1 MRTPLLNIDKGVFMD
16 AMAELG
22 EFMSSPVLRIDSAGS
37 VQDAAILME
46 KSHVGSLVVE
56 EYGDDVGI
64 ITERELSQKVL
75 AKGGNPEE
83 MTVSDI
89 MTSIQ
94 SMDRYM
100 PIEEA
105 NIFMHKNKIRHLAVT
120 DDDKI
125 VGVLSIK
132 DLVAYY
138 SKDFRM
144 QE

>member
-1 MRTPLLNIDKGVFMD
+1 MD
-16 AMAELG
+16 AMEELG
-22 EFMSSPVLRIDSAGS
+22 EFMSSPVLRIDSEAS

-46 KSHVGSLVVE
+46 KSHVGSLIVE
-56 EYGDDVGI
+56 EYGDDIGI

-83 MTVSDI
+83 LKVSDI
-89 MTSIQ
+89 MTSVQ
-94 SMDRYM
+94 TMDRYM

-105 NIFMHKNKIRHLAVT
+105 NRFMHKSKIRHLAVT
-120 DDDKI
+120 DENKI
-125 VGVLSIK
+125 VGMLSIK

-138 SKDFRM
+138 SRDFRM

>member
-1 MRTPLLNIDKGVFMD
+1 MD
-16 AMAELG
+16 TMDEVG
-22 EFMSSPVLRIDSAGS
+22 EFMSSPVLRMDSEGS

-46 KSHVGSLVVE
+46 KSHVGSLIVE
-56 EYGDDVGI
+56 KHGDDVGI

-83 MTVSDI
+83 MKVSDI
-89 MTSIQ
+89 MASIQ

-105 NIFMHKNKIRHLAVT
+105 NQYMDKNKIRHLAVT

-125 VGVLSIK
+125 VGILSVK

>member
-1 MRTPLLNIDKGVFMD
+1 MD
-16 AMAELG
+16 TMDDVG
-22 EFMSSPVLRIDSAGS
+22 DFMSSPVLRIDSESS

-46 KSHVGSLVVE
+46 KSHVGSLIVE
-56 EYGDDVGI
+56 KYGDDIGI

-83 MTVSDI
+83 MKVSDI
-89 MTSIQ
+89 IASIQ

-105 NIFMHKNKIRHLAVT
+105 NQFMHKNKIRHLAIT

-125 VGVLSIK
+125 VGILSVK

>member
-1 MRTPLLNIDKGVFMD
+1 MMD
-16 AMAELG
+16 EVG
-22 EFMSSPVLRIDSAGS
+22 EFMSSPVLRIDSESSA
-37 VQDAAILME
+37 QDAAILME
-46 KSHVGSLVVE
+46 KSHVGSLIVE
-56 EYGDDVGI
+56 KYGDDVGI

-75 AKGGNPEE
+75 AKGGKPEE
-83 MTVSDI
+83 MKVSDI
-89 MTSIQ
+89 MTSVQ

-105 NIFMHKNKIRHLAVT
+105 NQFMHKNKIRHLAVT
-120 DDDKI
+120 DEDKI
-125 VGVLSIK
+125 VGIISIK

>member
-1 MRTPLLNIDKGVFMD
+1 MD

-22 EFMSSPVLRIDSAGS
+22 GFMSSPVLRIDSEGS

-46 KSHVGSLVVE
+46 KSHVGSLIVE
-56 EYGDDVGI
+56 KYGDDVGI
-64 ITERELSQKVL
+64 VTERELSQKVL

-89 MTSIQ
+89 MSSIH

-105 NIFMHKNKIRHLAVT
+105 NIYMHKNKIRHLAVT

-125 VGVLSIK
+125 VGVLSVK
-132 DLVAYY
+132 DLVA
-138 SKDFRM
+138 
-144 QE
+144 

>member
-1 MRTPLLNIDKGVFMD
+1 MD
-16 AMAELG
+16 TMDDVG
-22 EFMSSPVLRIDSAGS
+22 DYMSSPVLRIDSESS

-46 KSHVGSLVVE
+46 KGHVGSLIVE
-56 EYGDDVGI
+56 KYGDEIGI

-83 MTVSDI
+83 MKVSDI
-89 MTSIQ
+89 MASIQ

-105 NIFMHKNKIRHLAVT
+105 NQFMHKNKIRHLAIT

-125 VGVLSIK
+125 VGILSVK

>member
-1 MRTPLLNIDKGVFMD
+1 MD

-46 KSHVGSLVVE
+46 KSHVGSLIVE
-56 EYGDDVGI
+56 EYGDDIGI

-75 AKGGNPEE
+75 AKGGDPEE

-89 MTSIQ
+89 MSSIH

-120 DDDKI
+120 DDEKI
-125 VGVLSIK
+125 VGVLSVK

-138 SKDFRM
+138 SSDFRM

>member
-1 MRTPLLNIDKGVFMD
+1 MD

-22 EFMSSPVLRIDSAGS
+22 EFMSSPVLRIDSEGS

-46 KSHVGSLVVE
+46 KSHVGSLIVE
-56 EYGDDVGI
+56 EHGDDVGI

-75 AKGGNPEE
+75 AQGGNPEE
-83 MTVSDI
+83 MKVSDI
-89 MTSIQ
+89 MTSVQ

-125 VGVLSIK
+125 VGVLSVK

-138 SKDFRM
+138 SRDFRM

>member
-1 MRTPLLNIDKGVFMD
+1 MD
-16 AMAELG
+16 TMDDVG
-22 EFMSSPVLRIDSAGS
+22 DFMSSPVLRIDSESS

-46 KSHVGSLVVE
+46 KSHVGSLIVE
-56 EYGDDVGI
+56 KYGDDIGI

-83 MTVSDI
+83 MKVSDI
-89 MTSIQ
+89 MASIQ

-105 NIFMHKNKIRHLAVT
+105 NQFMHKNKIRHLAVT

-125 VGVLSIK
+125 VGVLSVK

>member
-1 MRTPLLNIDKGVFMD
+1 MD
-16 AMAELG
+16 TMDDVG
-22 EFMSSPVLRIDSAGS
+22 DYMSSPVLRIDSESS

-46 KSHVGSLVVE
+46 KSHVGSLIVE
-56 EYGDDVGI
+56 EHGDDIGI

-83 MTVSDI
+83 MKVSDI
-89 MTSIQ
+89 IASIQ

-105 NIFMHKNKIRHLAVT
+105 NQFMHKNKIRHLAIT
-120 DDDKI
+120 YDDKI
-125 VGVLSIK
+125 VGILSVK

>member
-1 MRTPLLNIDKGVFMD
+1 MD
-16 AMAELG
+16 TMAELG
-22 EFMSSPVLRIDSAGS
+22 EFMSSPVLRVDSEDS

-46 KSHVGSLVVE
+46 KSHVGSLIVK

-64 ITERELSQKVL
+64 VTERELSQKVL

-83 MTVSDI
+83 MKISDI
-89 MTSIQ
+89 MSSIQ

-100 PIEEA
+100 PVEEA
-105 NIFMHKNKIRHLAVT
+105 NLFMHKNKIRHLAVT

-125 VGVLSIK
+125 VGILSVK

>member
-1 MRTPLLNIDKGVFMD
+1 MD

-46 KSHVGSLVVE
+46 KGHVGSLIIE

-64 ITERELSQKVL
+64 VTERELSQKVL
-75 AKGGNPEE
+75 AKGGNPEDI
-83 MTVSDI
+83 TVSDI
-89 MTSIQ
+89 MSSIH

-125 VGVLSIK
+125 VGVLSVK

-138 SKDFRM
+138 SRDFRM

>member
-1 MRTPLLNIDKGVFMD
+1 MD
-16 AMAELG
+16 TMDDVG
-22 EFMSSPVLRIDSAGS
+22 DFMSSPVLRIDSESS

-46 KSHVGSLVVE
+46 KSHVGSLIVE
-56 EYGDDVGI
+56 KYGDDIGI

-83 MTVSDI
+83 MKVSDI
-89 MTSIQ
+89 MASIQ

-105 NIFMHKNKIRHLAVT
+105 NQFMHKNKIRHLAVT

-125 VGVLSIK
+125 VGILSVK

>member
-1 MRTPLLNIDKGVFMD
+1 MMD
-16 AMAELG
+16 EVG
-22 EFMSSPVLRIDSAGS
+22 EFMSSPVLRIDSESSA
-37 VQDAAILME
+37 QDAAILME
-46 KSHVGSLVVE
+46 KSHVGSLIVE
-56 EYGDDVGI
+56 KYGDDVGI

-75 AKGGNPEE
+75 AKGGKPEE
-83 MTVSDI
+83 MKVSGI
-89 MTSIQ
+89 MTSVQ

-105 NIFMHKNKIRHLAVT
+105 NQFMHKNKIRHLAIT
-120 DDDKI
+120 DDNKI
-125 VGVLSIK
+125 VGIISIK

>member
-1 MRTPLLNIDKGVFMD
+1 MD
-16 AMAELG
+16 TMDEVG
-22 EFMSSPVLRIDSAGS
+22 EFMSSPVLRIDSEAS

-46 KSHVGSLVVE
+46 KSHVGSLIVE
-56 EYGDDVGI
+56 EYGDDKGI
-64 ITERELSQKVL
+64 ITERELSRQVL
-75 AKGGNPEE
+75 AKGGKPEE
-83 MTVSDI
+83 LKVSDI
-89 MTSIQ
+89 MSSID

-105 NIFMHKNKIRHLAVT
+105 NQFMHKNKIRHLAIT

-125 VGVLSIK
+125 VGILSVK

-138 SKDFRM
+138 SRDFRM

>member
-1 MRTPLLNIDKGVFMD
+1 MIPIKIKGALMD
-16 AMAELG
+16 AMEELG

-46 KSHVGSLVVE
+46 RSHVGSLIVE

-89 MTSIQ
+89 MSSIH

-105 NIFMHKNKIRHLAVT
+105 NIFMHKNKIRHLAIT

-125 VGVLSIK
+125 VGVLSVK

-138 SKDFRM
+138 SRDFRM

>member
-1 MRTPLLNIDKGVFMD
+1 MD
-16 AMAELG
+16 TMDEVG
-22 EFMSSPVLRIDSAGS
+22 EYMSSPVLRVDSESS

-46 KSHVGSLVVE
+46 KSHVGSLIVE
-56 EYGDDVGI
+56 EHGDDIGI

-75 AKGGNPEE
+75 AKGANPEE
-83 MTVSDI
+83 MKVSDI
-89 MTSIQ
+89 MGSIE

-105 NIFMHKNKIRHLAVT
+105 NQYMHKNKIRHLAIT

-125 VGVLSIK
+125 VGVLSVK

>member
-1 MRTPLLNIDKGVFMD
+1 MD
-16 AMAELG
+16 ALAELG
-22 EFMSSPVLRIDSAGS
+22 EFMSSPVLRIDSEGS

-46 KSHVGSLVVE
+46 KSHVGSLIVE

-83 MTVSDI
+83 VKVSDI
-89 MTSIQ
+89 MSSVHT
-94 SMDRYM
+94 MDRYM

-105 NIFMHKNKIRHLAVT
+105 NLYMHKNKIRHLGVT

-125 VGVLSIK
+125 VGVLSVK

-138 SKDFRM
+138 SRDFRM

>member
-1 MRTPLLNIDKGVFMD
+1 MD

-22 EFMSSPVLRIDSAGS
+22 EFMSSPVLRIDSDGS
-37 VQDAAILME
+37 AQDAAILME
-46 KSHVGSLVVE
+46 KSHVGSLIVE
-56 EYGDDVGI
+56 QYGDDVGI
-64 ITERELSQKVL
+64 ITERELSQKVM
-75 AKGGNPEE
+75 AKGGNSEE
-83 MTVSDI
+83 MKVSDI
-89 MTSIQ
+89 MTPIQ

-105 NIFMHKNKIRHLAVT
+105 NLYMHKNKIRHLAVT

-125 VGVLSIK
+125 VGILSIK

-138 SKDFRM
+138 SRDFRM

>member
-1 MRTPLLNIDKGVFMD
+1 MD

-22 EFMSSPVLRIDSAGS
+22 EFMSSPVLRIDSEGS

-46 KSHVGSLVVE
+46 KSHVGSLIIE

-64 ITERELSQKVL
+64 VSERELSQKVL
-75 AKGGNPEE
+75 AKGGHPEE
-83 MTVSDI
+83 LKVSDI
-89 MTSIQ
+89 MASIHT
-94 SMDRYM
+94 MDRYM

-105 NIFMHKNKIRHLAVT
+105 NMFMHKNKIRHLAVT
-120 DDDKI
+120 DDNKI
-125 VGVLSIK
+125 VGILSVK

-138 SKDFRM
+138 SRDFRM

>member
-1 MRTPLLNIDKGVFMD
+1 MD
-16 AMAELG
+16 TMDDVG
-22 EFMSSPVLRIDSAGS
+22 DFMSSPVLRIDSESS

-46 KSHVGSLVVE
+46 KGHVGSLIVE
-56 EYGDDVGI
+56 KYGDDIGI

-83 MTVSDI
+83 MKVSDI
-89 MTSIQ
+89 ITSIQ

-105 NIFMHKNKIRHLAVT
+105 NQFMHKNKIRHLAIT

-125 VGVLSIK
+125 VGILSVK